1 MSWSLFAREYERT
14 CEDCG
19 YVWRVPKGIARPHL
33 RGLPMTFGGMTGG
46 RGAPAG
52 AGGGGMAGTDEVI
65 AADETLVERA
75 AAFESCPRCE
85 SNQYKQRPVR
95 S

>member
-19 YVWRVPKGIARPHL
+19 YVWRVPKGIARPHM
-33 RGLPMTFGGMTGG
+33 RGFPMTVQVTRGPGGT
-46 RGAPAG
+46 
-52 AGGGGMAGTDEVI
+52 GGGGMARIDEVI
-65 AADETLVERA
+65 AADEKLGERA

-85 SNQYKQRPVR
+85 SNQYKQRSVR